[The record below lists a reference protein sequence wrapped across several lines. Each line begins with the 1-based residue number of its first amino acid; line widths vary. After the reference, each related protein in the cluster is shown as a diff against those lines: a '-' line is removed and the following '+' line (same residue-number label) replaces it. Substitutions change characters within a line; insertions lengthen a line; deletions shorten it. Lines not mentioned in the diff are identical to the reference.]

1 MNIIKSEKTIYLRPI
16 DPIDMA
22 RQHYINDLIKKTK
35 KKYLQLNI
43 FHKML
48 LGFLPLSGLT
58 ILLAVFALTNLNNL
72 NRINQSIIQ
81 TDIPFMK
88 ATENMIDSLY
98 AQELHGNRY
107 IILKSPEKMELFTDS
122 AMDFKNQLVT
132 INGLPEKDPAVIE
145 HLSILHEEYNSTF
158 LEWFKHIDNPTSSQ
172 EDFKNSIEEKQNEI
186 IEYIQ
191 AISGHASSALNQ
203 KMILASHLSLKA
215 LRVFGILCI
224 FSILIGVGI
233 ALLITQNISGAVKR
247 LKNATLEISKGKF
260 DHNPNIRNQDEL
272 GDLSKSFTKMAQR
285 LKSLEE
291 MYLDT
296 SPLTRLPGGI
306 AIENI
311 LKKRIDTETI
321 FAFCLIDLDN
331 FKVFNDKYG
340 YARGNKVIKNTAEIL
355 EKAAKKYGNEET
367 FIGHIG
373 GDDFVLMTSIESY
386 EKICQF
392 IVDQFDRMVVEMY
405 DPKDVSLGCI
415 TQISRTGK
423 KTKFPLMTISIGVVK
438 NDLGKFKHFVQVGE
452 IAAEVKNY
460 AKSQPG
466 SLYFVDRRLRDEEK
480 SGQN

>member
-1 MNIIKSEKTIYLRPI
+1 MNMIKNNKILFFRQI
-16 DPIDMA
+16 DPTEMA
-22 RQHYINDLIKKTK
+22 TQKYINNLIKKTK

-43 FHKML
+43 VHKML

-58 ILLAVFALTNLNNL
+58 ILLAAFALTNLNNL

-81 TDIPFMK
+81 ANIPFMQ

-107 IILKSPEKMELFTDS
+107 IILKSPEKMELFTD
-122 AMDFKNQLVT
+122 AALDFKNQLIT
-132 INGLPEKDPAVIE
+132 LNGLPEKDPDVIE
-145 HLSILHEEYNSTF
+145 QLSYLHAEYNSTF
-158 LEWFKHIDNPTSSQ
+158 LEWFKLIDNPSLSRD
-172 EDFKNSIEEKQNEI
+172 DFKNRIEEIQNEMV
-186 IEYIQ
+186 EYIQ
-191 AISGHASSALNQ
+191 TVSGQATAGLNQ
-203 KMILASHLSLKA
+203 KMLQASHLSLKA

-224 FSILIGVGI
+224 FSILFGVGI
-233 ALLITQNISGAVKR
+233 ALLITQNISSAVKR
-247 LKNATLEISKGKF
+247 LKSATLEISQGKF

-272 GDLSKSFTKMAQR
+272 GDLSRSFTKMAQR

-311 LKKRIDTETI
+311 LKKRIDSEMI
-321 FAFCLIDLDN
+321 FAFCLVDLDN

-340 YARGNKVIKNTAEIL
+340 YARGNKVIKNTAEII
-355 EKAAKKYGNEET
+355 EKAVKKHGTKET

-373 GDDFVLMTSIESY
+373 GDDFVVMTAIDNY

-392 IVDQFDRMVVEMY
+392 IIDQFDRMVVEMY

-415 TQISRTGK
+415 TQISRNGRK
-423 KTKFPLMTISIGVVK
+423 KKFPLMTISIGVVK
-438 NDLGKFKHFVQVGE
+438 NDLGKFKHFVEVGE

-460 AKSQPG
+460 AKAQPG
-466 SLYFVDRRLRDEEK
+466 SLYFVDRRLRDEDK
-480 SGQN
+480 PGQN